1 MNGEKRAQCCLP
13 GGCLERDDPCLL
25 AKVTLPYRTAGI
37 ATISDWSIV
46 NRLVSLNDA
55 FGKIYCL
62 RDRQTPSHISLKEKF
77 IQQINRTWNIADPN
91 AKNAIMND
99 PNRDKAAKKEDLAF
113 FEDYFGPDA
122 TRKST
127 ILGPD
132 TNFVASL
139 LTQEAKENRKKF
151 RDQKEKERRE
161 KEEVKRRERLQIATF
176 DDENEG
182 EMMVVEQNNNN
193 EGSIDNIREREGDKS
208 SDEGVWL
215 CVPKKILKDTAA
227 AAIRFGLS
235 VTSHTGMVAAFIT
248 AAGGDLDEFSLSPIH
263 PHIDIGMKLWKKS
276 LRKQG
281 ITSKKLFRKKIW
293 FCLFILME

>member
-1 MNGEKRAQCCLP
+1 MEPTNLKRDRTRSSSSGVRDLIGSSKEDISPLHLPSEKCVLQVIAYYKELPKNHFKGPQSFCCPANVNGEKRAQCCLP

-113 FEDYFGPDA
+113 LKTTLDP
-122 TRKST
+122 TRQENPLFLVQIQ
-127 ILGPD
+127 IL
-132 TNFVASL
+132 
-139 LTQEAKENRKKF
+139 
-151 RDQKEKERRE
+151 
-161 KEEVKRRERLQIATF
+161 
-176 DDENEG
+176 
-182 EMMVVEQNNNN
+182 
-193 EGSIDNIREREGDKS
+193 
-208 SDEGVWL
+208 
-215 CVPKKILKDTAA
+215 
-227 AAIRFGLS
+227 
-235 VTSHTGMVAAFIT
+235 
-248 AAGGDLDEFSLSPIH
+248 
-263 PHIDIGMKLWKKS
+263 
-276 LRKQG
+276 
-281 ITSKKLFRKKIW
+281 
-293 FCLFILME
+293 